1 MQKNLFTE
9 EYNKLNEAQKQAV
22 ESINGPVMVVAWP
35 GTGKTQIIGLRT
47 ANIILKSWVNP
58 DNILITTFTEAW
70 VIAIRKRLL
79 QFIWNEA
86 YKVWVSTIHS
96 FAQEVIKTFPEKF
109 IEYKAGIAIDWVESL
124 EITKHV
130 LTKEIENKTVENL
143 TNDFDPYLYLR
154 DISSRI
160 GSLKQEGV
168 TLEKLEAITRHQEE
182 QYKEELAEIKPEL
195 KKYNTTKEKQEKHI
209 KKLEELKI
217 LFAEYNLYLRKTWKY
232 DFNDMIN
239 FVLEKFRKDKELVQH
254 YAEKY
259 QYIMLDEYQDTNNAQ
274 NEIINQILSVST
286 PPQPSPYQGEGEDGP
301 NIMVVGDDDQSI
313 YRFQGANIENMLDFS
328 TDYPGTK
335 FVVLQD
341 NYRSNQE
348 ILDLSTKLIEN
359 NSERIVNKIP
369 NLEKKLISAK
379 ISHSYE
385 GEYPKGE
392 GLWKPKLLKANSD
405 KEEKTFILNTIKEKI
420 SIWKPLNEIAIIV
433 RNNREVEE
441 YTSLLNQS
449 QIETESKLKNDI
461 LKSNYI
467 NFIINYLKVIKDPYI
482 NESMFVDI
490 LRSQIVGLNSID
502 ILKINR
508 ALYREN
514 YSRKFKIKLIDFLS
528 DEDKLIETWVVEKE
542 SLIAFRENLFSL
554 WSDLVELNIIEFF
567 NEFLKKTW
575 ILSYIESKSF
585 DDIED
590 LYTFFNKI
598 KNWASNN
605 HNFNLDTL
613 FTKLD
618 LHKEYNYAIPRQIL
632 WKQNSGVQVLT
643 AHSSK
648 WLEYETVFIPW
659 LYHWNWENKR
669 IIDKLKLPPLS
680 GDWIQDLSNKSI
692 QTEEDRRLFFVAI
705 TRAKKELYLSYPAWI
720 GNKPLLQSW
729 FIEEISGWYEEIEFK
744 DTDKKLITEVVT
756 NELKNDLIL
765 YSHLELDYI
774 SEFLETYKL
783 SASDL
788 NVFLED
794 PKEFLNRAVFK
805 YPFEDNQFTI
815 FWKAYHRTLELFY
828 LKYKN
833 ENKLPEKSYLTST
846 FSILI
851 DKEVLTPE
859 ENEKLKQK
867 GLEGLEGYYDLY
879 STKQEQPIALEY
891 SFRHKNIVFE
901 WAPLTWT
908 IDKIE
913 LINSPHTN
921 PLPKGEGVENWWQLA
936 FFKEKVSLTDYKTGK
951 IKTIGQIKWLDRYG
965 NKKEWE
971 GKYLRQLLFYK
982 LLCENDTEFQSKFDI
997 GSLNIDF
1004 VEWKDWVYKNI
1015 DVDYT
1020 SEEYEVFKTELVESW
1035 NKIKDINFW
1044 KALLEK

>member
-9 EYNKLNEAQKQAV
+9 EYDKLNQAQKEAV
-22 ESINGPVMVVAWP
+22 DTINGPVMVVAWP

-109 IEYKAGIAIDWVESL
+109 IEYKAGIAIDGVEAL
-124 EITKHV
+124 EINKHI
-130 LTKEIENKTVENL
+130 LEKEIKNKNIETL

-154 DISSRI
+154 DIASRI
-160 GSLKQEGV
+160 STLKQEWV
-168 TLEKLEAITRHQEE
+168 TLERLETLIRKQEQ
-182 QYKEELAEIKPEL
+182 QYKEELSEIKPEL
-195 KKYNTTKEKQEKHI
+195 KKYTTTKEKQEKHI

-217 LFAEYNLYLRKTWKY
+217 LFKAYNAYLREHWKY

-239 FVLEKFRKDKELVQH
+239 FVLEKFRNDKELVEY

-274 NEIINQILSVST
+274 NEIINHILKVS
-286 PPQPSPYQGEGEDGP
+286 EWEP

-328 TDYPGTK
+328 THYPETK
-335 FVVLQD
+335 FVVLEN

-348 ILDLSTKLIEN
+348 ILDLSSELIKN

-369 NLEKKLISAK
+369 NLDKKLISSAQK
-379 ISHSYE
+379 ESI
-385 GEYPKGE
+385 
-392 GLWKPKLLKANSD
+392 KPKLLKANSD
-405 KEEKTFILNTIKEKI
+405 REEKTFILDSIKEKI
-420 SIWKPLNEIAIIV
+420 NKWNPLNEIAIIV

-441 YTSLLNQS
+441 YTSLLNQN

-467 NFIINYLKVIKDPYI
+467 IFIINYLKVIKDPYV
-482 NESMFVDI
+482 NEKIFVDI
-490 LRSQIVGLNSID
+490 LRSQIVGLNRID

-514 YSRKFKIKLIDFLS
+514 YSRKFKIKLIDFLN
-528 DEDKLIETWVVEKE
+528 DEDRLIEIGLSEKDN
-542 SLIAFRENLFSL
+542 LIAFRENLLSL

-575 ILSYIESKSF
+575 TLEYIETKSF
-585 DDIED
+585 DDLED

-598 KNWASNN
+598 KDWANN
-605 HNFNLDTL
+605 IPHFNLDSL
-613 FTKLD
+613 FAKLD
-618 LHKEYNYAIPRQIL
+618 LHKEYNYTIPRQIL
-632 WKQNSGVQVLT
+632 WKQNSWIQVLT

-669 IIDKLKLPPLS
+669 MIDKLKLPALS
-680 GDWIQDLSNKSI
+680 GEWIQDLSSKSI

-705 TRAKKELYLSYPAWI
+705 TRAKRELYLSYPVWI

-744 DTDKKLITEVVT
+744 DTDKSLIREVVS

-765 YSHLELDYI
+765 YSNLELDYI

-788 NVFLED
+788 NIFLED

-815 FWKAYHRTLELFY
+815 FWKVYHRTLELFY

-846 FSILI
+846 FSLLI

-867 GLEGLEGYYDLY
+867 GIEGLEGYYELY
-879 STKQEQPIALEY
+879 STKQEQPLALEY

-901 WAPLTWT
+901 WVPLTGT

-913 LINSPHTN
+913 TSASTDSKTPPNL
-921 PLPKGEGVENWWQLA
+921 PLSGEGQYAL
-936 FFKEKVSLTDYKTGK
+936 FKESVALTDYKTGK
-951 IKTIGQIKWLDRYG
+951 IKTIWQIKWLDRYG

-982 LLCENDTEFQSKFDI
+982 LLCENDSEFQSKFDI
-997 GSLNIDF
+997 WSLNIDF

-1015 DVDYT
+1015 DIEYT
-1020 SEEYEVFKTELVESW
+1020 LEEYEVFKEELIESW
-1035 NKIKDINFW
+1035 NKIKDVNFW
-1044 KALLEK
+1044 KELLQK

>member
-9 EYNKLNEAQKQAV
+9 EYDKLNQAQKEAV
-22 ESINGPVMVVAWP
+22 DTINGPVMVVAWP

-109 IEYKAGIAIDWVESL
+109 IEYKAGIAIDGVEAL
-124 EITKHV
+124 EINKHI
-130 LTKEIENKTVENL
+130 LEKEIKNKNIETL

-154 DISSRI
+154 DIASRI
-160 GSLKQEGV
+160 STLKQEWV
-168 TLEKLEAITRHQEE
+168 TLERLETLIRKQEQ
-182 QYKEELAEIKPEL
+182 QYKEELSEIKPEL
-195 KKYNTTKEKQEKHI
+195 KKYTTTKEKQEKHI

-217 LFAEYNLYLRKTWKY
+217 LFKAYNAYLREHWKY

-239 FVLEKFRKDKELVQH
+239 FVLEKFRNDKELVEY

-274 NEIINQILSVST
+274 NEIINHILKVS
-286 PPQPSPYQGEGEDGP
+286 EWEP

-328 TDYPGTK
+328 THYPETK
-335 FVVLQD
+335 FVVLEN

-348 ILDLSTKLIEN
+348 ILDLSSELIKN

-369 NLEKKLISAK
+369 NLDKKLISSAQK
-379 ISHSYE
+379 ESI
-385 GEYPKGE
+385 
-392 GLWKPKLLKANSD
+392 KPKLLKANSD
-405 KEEKTFILNTIKEKI
+405 REEKTFILDSIKEKI
-420 SIWKPLNEIAIIV
+420 NKWNPLNEIAIIV

-441 YTSLLNQS
+441 YTSLLNQN

-467 NFIINYLKVIKDPYI
+467 IFIINYLKVIKDPYV
-482 NESMFVDI
+482 NEKIFVDI
-490 LRSQIVGLNSID
+490 LRSQIVGLNRID

-514 YSRKFKIKLIDFLS
+514 YSRKFKIKLIDFLN
-528 DEDKLIETWVVEKE
+528 DEDRLIEIGLSEKDN
-542 SLIAFRENLFSL
+542 LIAFRENLLSL

-575 ILSYIESKSF
+575 TLEYIETKSF
-585 DDIED
+585 DDLED

-598 KNWASNN
+598 KDWANN
-605 HNFNLDTL
+605 IPHFNLDSL
-613 FTKLD
+613 FAKLD
-618 LHKEYNYAIPRQIL
+618 LHKEYNYTIPRQIL
-632 WKQNSGVQVLT
+632 WKQNSWIQVLT

-669 IIDKLKLPPLS
+669 MIDKLKLPALS
-680 GDWIQDLSNKSI
+680 GEWIQDLSSKSI

-705 TRAKKELYLSYPAWI
+705 TRAKRELYLSYPVWI

-744 DTDKKLITEVVT
+744 DTDKSLIREVVS

-765 YSHLELDYI
+765 YSNLELDYI

-788 NVFLED
+788 NIFLED

-815 FWKAYHRTLELFY
+815 FWKVYHRTLELFY

-846 FSILI
+846 FSLLI

-867 GLEGLEGYYDLY
+867 GIEGLEGYYELY
-879 STKQEQPIALEY
+879 STKQEQPLALEY

-901 WAPLTWT
+901 WVPLTGT

-913 LINSPHTN
+913 TSASTDSKTPPNL
-921 PLPKGEGVENWWQLA
+921 PLSG
-936 FFKEKVSLTDYKTGK
+936 
-951 IKTIGQIKWLDRYG
+951 
-965 NKKEWE
+965 
-971 GKYLRQLLFYK
+971 
-982 LLCENDTEFQSKFDI
+982 
-997 GSLNIDF
+997 
-1004 VEWKDWVYKNI
+1004 
-1015 DVDYT
+1015 
-1020 SEEYEVFKTELVESW
+1020 
-1035 NKIKDINFW
+1035 
-1044 KALLEK
+1044 